1 MFEHK
6 SPKINMKIRNPESSG
21 VRDDK
26 IHIVGGLY
34 SVLGQ
39 SLTCSCRTHSKEH
52 SGMACHTF
60 LLVLKHGVFYNKF
73 SQTLLRH
80 SKPV

>member
-1 MFEHK
+1 MLAGFQRVGELFL
-6 SPKINMKIRNPESSG
+6 ESSG

-26 IHIVGGLY
+26 IHIMGGTVFSTGTITDLLSQEY
-34 SVLGQ
+34 SGTVCG
-39 SLTCSCRTHSKEH
+39 
-52 SGMACHTF
+52 TF

-73 SQTLLRH
+73 TQTMLHH